1 MAGAAG
7 SVPLLVLVSLLS
19 LSVLPGATLQ
29 VELAEIFRA
38 GEKDEAGFPVFGYR
52 IPGFVAARN
61 ASSAGPPVL
70 VVLAEARKYTN
81 SDEGAHN
88 LVAKRSTSG
97 GASWGP
103 SQTVVEPPKLWGK
116 QEGGIKGGAVY
127 DPTPV
132 FDAVTGAIRVIFSYC
147 PARYMSRP
155 PISQAFELW
164 EVTSSDMGLSWG
176 VPRNLSAILPSK
188 TLAPDEPE
196 WCIRTGAGGG
206 NGIQIAHGAKKGR
219 LIVPGYHSFCP
230 PPPQPPPPPPAPAP
244 GCTPAKAQALAD
256 SWCNRA
262 GSWCNAEP
270 GPRVALH
277 AEGKA
282 GPAGTCES
290 RANNASPWALHLH

>member
-1 MAGAAG
+1 
-7 SVPLLVLVSLLS
+7 
-19 LSVLPGATLQ
+19 
-29 VELAEIFRA
+29 
-38 GEKDEAGFPVFGYR
+38 VFGYR
-52 IPGFVAARN
+52 IPGFVAAQN
-61 ASSAGPPVL
+61 ASSAEPPVL

-164 EVTSSDMGLSWG
+164 EVTVEDPGSGRARVVHPHRRWRWERHPDSPWCQEG
-176 VPRNLSAILPSK
+176 PANCARLPQLLPAAA
-188 TLAPDEPE
+188 TATATTA
-196 WCIRTGAGGG
+196 CTGAWLHPREGPGTGG
-206 NGIQIAHGAKKGR
+206 QLVQSRRQLVQRGAWASCS
-219 LIVPGYHSFCP
+219 P
-230 PPPQPPPPPPAPAP
+230 
-244 GCTPAKAQALAD
+244 
-256 SWCNRA
+256 
-262 GSWCNAEP
+262 
-270 GPRVALH
+270 
-277 AEGKA
+277 
-282 GPAGTCES
+282 S
-290 RANNASPWALHLH
+290 R

>member
-7 SVPLLVLVSLLS
+7 SVPLLVLLSLLS

-155 PISQAFELW
+155 PISRG
-164 EVTSSDMGLSWG
+164 TSPPFCRRRPWLRTS
-176 VPRNLSAILPSK
+176 PS
-188 TLAPDEPE
+188 
-196 WCIRTGAGGG
+196 GA
-206 NGIQIAHGAKKGR
+206 
-219 LIVPGYHSFCP
+219 S
-230 PPPQPPPPPPAPAP
+230 APA
-244 GCTPAKAQALAD
+244 LA
-256 SWCNRA
+256 
-262 GSWCNAEP
+262 
-270 GPRVALH
+270 V
-277 AEGKA
+277 
-282 GPAGTCES
+282 GTAS
-290 RANNASPWALHLH
+290 R